1 MVIKMGPDSIFKL
14 GLVRIERRPGESNEQ
29 FEATKDQA
37 VFPSQGQEHQ
47 LVLDGKVDDVILKGL
62 HPGYGER
69 LITRLD
75 ELAPHAA
82 KIAEAC
88 KASEEFLATPE
99 VDLGTGSNW
108 WVIPSFNTK
117 HEITSYDLL
126 AGPGPQKVNVR
137 FAEGGLDVIVSSDD
151 KQRELSHSMR
161 GLIAADGSVTP
172 TLEGV
177 SWKLAD

>member
-1 MVIKMGPDSIFKL
+1 MVVKMGPDQIFKT
-14 GLVRIERRPGESNEQ
+14 GFVRIERKPGESNEQ
-29 FEATKDQA
+29 FDATKDQA
-37 VFPSQGQEHQ
+37 VFPSEGQEHK
-47 LVLDGKVDDVILKGL
+47 LELDGKVDDVILKGL
-62 HPGYGER
+62 NPGYGQS
-69 LITRLD
+69 LITELS

-82 KIAEAC
+82 KIAAAC
-88 KASEEFLATPE
+88 KASEAFLATAE
-99 VDLGTGSNW
+99 VDLGTGSSW
-108 WVIPSFNTK
+108 WVIPSYNTQ

-126 AGPGPQKVNVR
+126 AGPGPQKLNVR

-151 KQRELSHSMR
+151 KQRDLGHAMR

>member
-1 MVIKMGPDSIFKL
+1 MVFKMGPDQIFRM
-14 GLVRIERRPGESNEQ
+14 GVVRLERRPGESQAQ
-29 FEATKDQA
+29 FDATKAQA
-37 VFPSQGQEHQ
+37 VFPSDGQEHQ

-62 HPGYGER
+62 HPGYGDR
-69 LITRLD
+69 LITELK

-82 KIAEAC
+82 KIAAAC
-88 KASEEFLATPE
+88 KASEEFLATAE
-99 VDLGTGSNW
+99 VDLGTGSSW
-108 WVIPSFNTK
+108 WVIPAYNAQ

-126 AGPGPQKVNVR
+126 AGPGPQKLNVR
-137 FAEGGLDVIVSSDD
+137 FAEGGLDVTVSSDD
-151 KQRELSHSMR
+151 KPRELSHAMR